1 MLAASPEQNGNE
13 ESHDRAEA
21 DPPRK
26 REHREPARLN
36 IQLRTED
43 TGDAIRQATQYRND
57 NEADNHCDDVAEI
70 VAAALGKNSAEKDP
84 EQRAIRVAENSQ
96 RNRDDPH
103 IGMHNHEI
111 GSNRF

>member
-1 MLAASPEQNGNE
+1 MHDQSILPLTLTSSDIRRMMFVAGTEQNRHTKREDG
-13 ESHDRAEA
+13 AEA

-26 REHREPARLN
+26 REHREPARLS

-70 VAAALGKNSAEKDP
+70 VAAAFGENSAEKDP
-84 EQRAIRVAENSQ
+84 EQRAI
-96 RNRDDPH
+96 
-103 IGMHNHEI
+103 
-111 GSNRF
+111 